1 MKRCSIVLNSK
12 LFRLVIFFAMRSK
25 EGHNNIS
32 GFQNDRFYQ
41 KRLRPVNGSNL
52 YICIDLKGII
62 QSIEGPVLHYLG
74 YSNQQLIGFSLQ
86 DFVYEKDLNTY
97 SYLIEN
103 CNDRSEFRLR
113 KADQSLFYADAIIF
127 DVHDINNNPA
137 GYCFRLYDITSRM
150 NEIFRLVEQE
160 EKYRAIVDNTRD
172 LIIIFKGREILY
184 TNEVAVKKL
193 GYSHLEF
200 SAMDYYQLYSSIDR
214 ERVEEYDLALKEE
227 DRHNWSL
234 SASVATKYGNLLDCE
249 IDVKSIHFK
258 GRIAFMALIHDVTT
272 PKKALKEL
280 ISAKHDAES
289 ANRTKSDFLAM
300 MSHEIRTPM
309 NGVIGMT
316 SLLMN
321 TQLTSEQR
329 DYAETIKVSGECLI
343 DIINDI
349 LDFSKIESGRLE
361 LEEEPFELQ
370 ACIEDTLDLFALKA
384 IEKGLDLL
392 YLIEPDVSPVLL
404 GDANRLRQVLVNL
417 VSNAIKFTPQGEVY
431 ISVQTLQQ
439 TGDLLELRFAVK
451 DSGIGIEQ
459 EMLPAI
465 FEAFTQADSSTT
477 RKYGGTGLGL
487 AISKRIVNLMGG
499 EIWAESE
506 PGKGTTFYFTIH
518 IKNSNEV
525 KPRLH
530 IKGNLTRLQDKGV
543 LIVDDNQTNRQ
554 ILKLHFES
562 WGMKPYLVESGQEAL
577 QLLADSEIIPEIA
590 ILDMQMPE
598 MDGIQLAKL
607 FKASTSLSKIPLILL
622 SSTGD
627 IESIP
632 PRLFAVQLSKP
643 IKLKALY
650 EEVLNVI
657 TDLSKSNKMNDYQSS
672 LDSGLS
678 ARIPLR
684 ILIAEDNLVNQKL
697 AMSLLNLMGY
707 RVEAVVNG
715 RQVLE
720 ILEKQDFDLILMDI
734 QMPEMNGIE
743 ATVKI
748 MEMLPPEKQ
757 PYIIALT
764 ANAMVGDR
772 EKCLNSGMVDYMA
785 KPIKIK
791 ELQAMIEKWGSKKMQ
806 SSHS

>member
-1 MKRCSIVLNSK
+1 
-12 LFRLVIFFAMRSK
+12 
-25 EGHNNIS
+25 
-32 GFQNDRFYQ
+32 
-41 KRLRPVNGSNL
+41 
-52 YICIDLKGII
+52 
-62 QSIEGPVLHYLG
+62 
-74 YSNQQLIGFSLQ
+74 
-86 DFVYEKDLNTY
+86 
-97 SYLIEN
+97 
-103 CNDRSEFRLR
+103 
-113 KADQSLFYADAIIF
+113 
-127 DVHDINNNPA
+127 
-137 GYCFRLYDITSRM
+137 
-150 NEIFRLVEQE
+150 
-160 EKYRAIVDNTRD
+160 
-172 LIIIFKGREILY
+172 
-184 TNEVAVKKL
+184 
-193 GYSHLEF
+193 
-200 SAMDYYQLYSSIDR
+200 MDYYQLYSSIDR

-227 DRHNWSL
+227 DRNNWSF
-234 SASVATKYGNLLDCE
+234 SATVATKSGDLLDCE
-249 IDVKSIHFK
+249 IDVKSIHYD
-258 GRIAFMALIHDVTT
+258 GRAAFMVLIHDETI

-280 ISAKHDAES
+280 ESAKHDAES

-321 TQLTSEQR
+321 TKLTTEQR
-329 DYAETIKVSGECLI
+329 DYAETIQVSGECLI
-343 DIINDI
+343 EIINDI

-370 ACIEDTLDLFALKA
+370 VCIEDTLDLFALKA

-417 VSNAIKFTPQGEVY
+417 VSNAIKFTPKGEVY

-439 TGDLLELRFAVK
+439 NEDQLELRFAVK
-451 DSGIGIEQ
+451 DSGIGIEPQ
-459 EMLPAI
+459 MLPAI

-506 PGKGTTFYFTIH
+506 PGKGTTFYFTIQ
-518 IKNSNEV
+518 IKNSNEIR
-525 KPRLH
+525 PRLH
-530 IKGNLTRLQDKGV
+530 IKGNLARLQDKSV

-562 WGMKPYLVESGQEAL
+562 WGMKPFLVESGQEAL
-577 QLLADSEIIPEIA
+577 QLMADSEILPEIA

-607 FKASTSLSKIPLILL
+607 FKASAILSKIPLILL

-632 PRLFAVQLSKP
+632 PHLFVAQLSKP
-643 IKLKALY
+643 TKLNALY
-650 EEVLNVI
+650 EEVLDVI
-657 TDLSKSNKMNDYQSS
+657 TDLARKNKMNESQSI
-672 LDSGLS
+672 LDPGLS
-678 ARIPLR
+678 NRIPLR
-684 ILIAEDNLVNQKL
+684 ILIAEDNKVNQKL
-697 AMSLLNLMGY
+697 AISLLNLMGY
-707 RVEAVVNG
+707 RVDAVSDG
-715 RQVLE
+715 TQVLE
-720 ILEKQDFDLILMDI
+720 ILRKQDFDLILMDI

-748 MEMLPPEKQ
+748 METIPPEKQ

-785 KPIKIK
+785 KPIKIN
-791 ELQAMIEKWGSKKMQ
+791 ELQAMIKKWGSKRLQ
-806 SSHS
+806 ISQGF

>member
-1 MKRCSIVLNSK
+1 
-12 LFRLVIFFAMRSK
+12 MRSI
-25 EGHNNIS
+25 EGPNINS
-32 GFQNDRFYQ
+32 GYQNDRFYH
-41 KRLRPVNGSNL
+41 KKLRPVNGSNI

-62 QSIEGPVLHYLG
+62 QSVEGPALHYLG
-74 YSNQQLIGFSLQ
+74 YTNQQLIGSLLK
-86 DFVYEKDLNTY
+86 DLVYEKDLMTY
-97 SYLIEN
+97 DYLIEN
-103 CNDRSEFRLR
+103 CNDRGEFRLR
-113 KADQSLFYADAIIF
+113 KADQNLFYADAIIL
-127 DVHDINNNPA
+127 DVYDNDNNPV
-137 GYCFRLYDITSRM
+137 GYCFRIYDITSRM

-160 EKYRAIVDNTRD
+160 EKLRAIVDNTRD
-172 LIIIFKGREILY
+172 LIIIFNGRRILY
-184 TNEVAVKKL
+184 TNDVAVKKM
-193 GYSHLEF
+193 GFSHQEF
-200 SAMDYYQLYSSIDR
+200 LAMDYYHLYSSIDR
-214 ERVEEYDLALKEE
+214 ERIEEYDLALKEE
-227 DRHNWSL
+227 DRNNWSL
-234 SASVATKYGNLLDCE
+234 SASVSTKAGNMLDCE
-249 IDVKSIHFK
+249 IDVKSIHYN
-258 GRIAFMALIHDVTT
+258 GRVAFMALIHDVTI

-280 ISAKHDAES
+280 ESAKHDAES

-321 TQLTSEQR
+321 TKLTSEQR
-329 DYAETIKVSGECLI
+329 DYAETIQVSGECLI

-392 YLIEPDVSPVLL
+392 YLIEADVAPVLL

-439 TGDLLELRFAVK
+439 TGDQLELRFAVK
-451 DSGIGIEQ
+451 DSGIGIAQ
-459 EMLPAI
+459 DMLPAI

-506 PGKGTTFYFTIH
+506 PGKGTTFYFTIQ

-525 KPRLH
+525 RPRLH
-530 IKGNLTRLQDKGV
+530 IKGNLARLQDKSV

-562 WGMKPYLVESGQEAL
+562 WGMKPFLVESGQDAL
-577 QLLADSEIIPEIA
+577 QLMADSESLPEIA

-598 MDGIQLAKL
+598 MDGIQLAQL
-607 FKASTSLSKIPLILL
+607 FKASAVLSKIPLILL

-632 PRLFAVQLSKP
+632 PRLFAAQLSKP

-657 TDLSKSNKMNDYQSS
+657 TDLTKKNKMNDFHSS

-678 ARIPLR
+678 VRIPLR
-684 ILIAEDNLVNQKL
+684 ILIAEDNMVNQKL
-697 AMSLLNLMGY
+697 AMSLLHLMGY
-707 RVEAVVNG
+707 KVEAVING
-715 RQVLE
+715 RQVLD

-748 MEMLPPEKQ
+748 IETIPIEKQ
-757 PYIIALT
+757 PFIIALT

-772 EKCLNSGMVDYMA
+772 EKCLDAGMVDYMA
-785 KPIKIK
+785 KPIKIN
-791 ELQAMIEKWGSKKMQ
+791 ELQAMIEKWGTKKMLTNQ
-806 SSHS
+806 G

>member
-1 MKRCSIVLNSK
+1 
-12 LFRLVIFFAMRSK
+12 MRSA
-25 EGHNNIS
+25 EGPDNNS
-32 GFQNDRFYQ
+32 GYQNDRFYH
-41 KRLRPVNGSNL
+41 KRLRPVNGSNI
-52 YICIDLKGII
+52 YICIDLNGVI
-62 QSIEGPVLHYLG
+62 QSVEGPVLHYLG
-74 YSNQQLIGFSLQ
+74 YSNQQLIGSLLQ
-86 DFVYEKDLNTY
+86 DFVYEKDVTTY
-97 SYLIEN
+97 NYLIEN
-103 CNDRSEFRLR
+103 CNDRGEFRLR
-113 KADQSLFYADAIIF
+113 KADQNLFYADAIIL
-127 DVHDINNNPA
+127 DVHDNDNNPV
-137 GYCFRLYDITSRM
+137 GYCFRIYDITSRM

-160 EKYRAIVDNTRD
+160 EKFRAIVDNTRD
-172 LIIIFKGREILY
+172 LIIIFSGREILY
-184 TNEVAVKKL
+184 SNEIAVNKL
-193 GYSHLEF
+193 GFSHMEF
-200 SAMDYYQLYSSIDR
+200 LAMDYYHLYSAFDR
-214 ERVEEYDLALKEE
+214 ERIEEYDLALKEE
-227 DRHNWSL
+227 DRNNWSF
-234 SASVATKYGNLLDCE
+234 SSTVATKSGNLLDCE
-249 IDVKSIHFK
+249 IDVKSIHFN
-258 GRIAFMALIHDVTT
+258 GRVAFMALIHDVTL

-280 ISAKHDAES
+280 ESAKHDAES

-321 TQLTSEQR
+321 TKLTSEQR
-329 DYAETIKVSGECLI
+329 DYAETIQVSGECLI

-392 YLIEPDVSPVLL
+392 YLIEADVAPVLL

-439 TGDLLELRFAVK
+439 TGDQLELRFAVK
-451 DSGIGIEQ
+451 DSGIGIAQ
-459 EMLPAI
+459 DMLPAI

-506 PGKGTTFYFTIH
+506 PGKGTTFYFTIQ

-530 IKGNLTRLQDKGV
+530 IKGNLARLQDKSV

-562 WGMKPYLVESGQEAL
+562 WGMKPFLVESGQDAL
-577 QLLADSEIIPEIA
+577 QLMADSESLPEIA

-598 MDGIQLAKL
+598 MDGIQLAQL
-607 FKASTSLSKIPLILL
+607 FKASAVLSKIPLILL

-632 PRLFAVQLSKP
+632 PRLFAAQLSKP

-657 TDLSKSNKMNDYQSS
+657 TDLTKKNKMNESQSS

-678 ARIPLR
+678 VRIPLR
-684 ILIAEDNLVNQKL
+684 ILIAEDNMVNQKL
-697 AMSLLNLMGY
+697 AMSLLSLMGY
-707 RVEAVVNG
+707 KVEAVVNG
-715 RQVLE
+715 RQVLD
-720 ILEKQDFDLILMDI
+720 ILEKHDFDLILMDI

-748 MEMLPPEKQ
+748 IETIPIEKQ
-757 PYIIALT
+757 PFIIALT

-772 EKCLNSGMVDYMA
+772 EKCLDAGMVDYMA
-785 KPIKIK
+785 KPIKIN
-791 ELQAMIEKWGSKKMQ
+791 ELQAMIEKWGTKKMLTNQ
-806 SSHS
+806 G

>member
-1 MKRCSIVLNSK
+1 
-12 LFRLVIFFAMRSK
+12 MRSA
-25 EGHNNIS
+25 EGPDNNS
-32 GFQNDRFYQ
+32 GYQNDRFYH
-41 KRLRPVNGSNL
+41 KRLRPVNGSNI
-52 YICIDLKGII
+52 YICIDLNGVI
-62 QSIEGPVLHYLG
+62 QSVEGPVLHYLG
-74 YSNQQLIGFSLQ
+74 YSNQQLIGSLLQ
-86 DFVYEKDLNTY
+86 DFVYEKDVTTY
-97 SYLIEN
+97 NYLIEN
-103 CNDRSEFRLR
+103 CNDRGEFRLR
-113 KADQSLFYADAIIF
+113 KADQNLFYADAIIL
-127 DVHDINNNPA
+127 DVHDNDNNPV
-137 GYCFRLYDITSRM
+137 GYCFRIYDITSRM

-160 EKYRAIVDNTRD
+160 EKFRAIVDNTRD
-172 LIIIFKGREILY
+172 LIIIFSGREILY
-184 TNEVAVKKL
+184 SNEIAVNKL
-193 GYSHLEF
+193 GFSHMEF
-200 SAMDYYQLYSSIDR
+200 LAMDYYHLYSAFDR
-214 ERVEEYDLALKEE
+214 ERIEEYDLALKEE
-227 DRHNWSL
+227 DRNNWSF
-234 SASVATKYGNLLDCE
+234 SSTVATKSGNLLDCE
-249 IDVKSIHFK
+249 IDVKSIHFN
-258 GRIAFMALIHDVTT
+258 GRVAFMALIHDVTL

-280 ISAKHDAES
+280 ESAKHDAES

-321 TQLTSEQR
+321 TKLTSEQR
-329 DYAETIKVSGECLI
+329 DYAETIQVSGECLI

-392 YLIEPDVSPVLL
+392 YLIEADVTPVLL

-439 TGDLLELRFAVK
+439 TGDQLELRFAVK
-451 DSGIGIEQ
+451 DSGIGIAQ
-459 EMLPAI
+459 DMLPAI

-506 PGKGTTFYFTIH
+506 PGKGTTFYFTIQ

-530 IKGNLTRLQDKGV
+530 IKGNLARLQDKSV

-562 WGMKPYLVESGQEAL
+562 WGMKPFLVESGQDAL
-577 QLLADSEIIPEIA
+577 QLMADSESLPEIA

-598 MDGIQLAKL
+598 MDGIQLAQL
-607 FKASTSLSKIPLILL
+607 FKASAVLSKIPLILL

-632 PRLFAVQLSKP
+632 PRLFAAQLSKP

-657 TDLSKSNKMNDYQSS
+657 TDLTKKNKMNESQSS

-678 ARIPLR
+678 VRIPLR
-684 ILIAEDNLVNQKL
+684 ILIAEDNMVNQKL
-697 AMSLLNLMGY
+697 AMSLLSLMGY
-707 RVEAVVNG
+707 KVEAVVNG
-715 RQVLE
+715 RQVLD

-748 MEMLPPEKQ
+748 IETIPIEKQ
-757 PYIIALT
+757 PFIIALT

-772 EKCLNSGMVDYMA
+772 EKCLDAGMVDYMA
-785 KPIKIK
+785 KPIKIN
-791 ELQAMIEKWGSKKMQ
+791 ELQAMIEKWGTKKMLTNQ
-806 SSHS
+806 G

>member
-1 MKRCSIVLNSK
+1 
-12 LFRLVIFFAMRSK
+12 MRSI
-25 EGHNNIS
+25 EGPNINS
-32 GFQNDRFYQ
+32 GYQNDRFYH
-41 KRLRPVNGSNL
+41 KKLRPVNGSNI

-62 QSIEGPVLHYLG
+62 QSVEGPALHYLG
-74 YSNQQLIGFSLQ
+74 YTNQQLIGSLLK
-86 DFVYEKDLNTY
+86 DLVYEKDLMTY
-97 SYLIEN
+97 DYLIEN
-103 CNDRSEFRLR
+103 CNDRGEFRLR
-113 KADQSLFYADAIIF
+113 KADQNLFYADAIIL
-127 DVHDINNNPA
+127 DVYDNDNNPV
-137 GYCFRLYDITSRM
+137 GYCFRIYDITSRM

-160 EKYRAIVDNTRD
+160 EKLRAIVDNTRD
-172 LIIIFKGREILY
+172 LIIIFNGRRILY
-184 TNEVAVKKL
+184 TNDVAVKKL
-193 GYSHLEF
+193 GFSHQEF
-200 SAMDYYQLYSSIDR
+200 LAMDYYHLYSSIDR
-214 ERVEEYDLALKEE
+214 ERIEEYDLALKEE
-227 DRHNWSL
+227 DRNNWSL
-234 SASVATKYGNLLDCE
+234 SASVSTKAGNMLDCE
-249 IDVKSIHFK
+249 IDVKSIHYN
-258 GRIAFMALIHDVTT
+258 GRVAFMALIHDVTI

-321 TQLTSEQR
+321 TKLTSEQR
-329 DYAETIKVSGECLI
+329 DYAETIQVSGECLI

-392 YLIEPDVSPVLL
+392 YLIEPDVSPVLS
-404 GDANRLRQVLVNL
+404 GDGNRLRQVLVNL
-417 VSNAIKFTPQGEVY
+417 VSNAIKFTSKGEVY

-439 TGDLLELRFAVK
+439 TEDQLELRFAVK
-451 DSGIGIEQ
+451 DSGIGIDPAI
-459 EMLPAI
+459 LPSI

-530 IKGNLTRLQDKGV
+530 IKGNLARLQDKSV

-562 WGMKPYLVESGQEAL
+562 WGMKPFLVESGQEAL
-577 QLLADSEIIPEIA
+577 QLMADSENLPEIA

-598 MDGIQLAKL
+598 MDGIQLAQL
-607 FKASTSLSKIPLILL
+607 FKASAALSKIPLILL

-627 IESIP
+627 IDSIP
-632 PRLFAVQLSKP
+632 PRLFAAQLSKP

-657 TDLSKSNKMNDYQSS
+657 TDLTKRNKMNDSQSS

-678 ARIPLR
+678 VRIPLR
-684 ILIAEDNLVNQKL
+684 ILIAEDNMVNQKL

-707 RVEAVVNG
+707 RVEAVING

-720 ILEKQDFDLILMDI
+720 ILGKQDFDLILMDI

-743 ATVKI
+743 ATEKI
-748 MEMLPPEKQ
+748 IETIPAEKQ

-772 EKCLNSGMVDYMA
+772 EKCISAGMVDYMA
-785 KPIKIK
+785 KPIKIN
-791 ELQAMIEKWGSKKMQ
+791 ELQAMIEKWGTKKMITNQ
-806 SSHS
+806 G

>member
-1 MKRCSIVLNSK
+1 
-12 LFRLVIFFAMRSK
+12 MRSS
-25 EGHNNIS
+25 EGPDNINS
-32 GFQNDRFYQ
+32 GFQNDSSYH
-41 KRLRPVNGSNL
+41 KKLRPANGSNI
-52 YICIDLKGII
+52 YICIDLNGII
-62 QSIEGPVLHYLG
+62 QSVEGPVIHYLG
-74 YSNQQLIGFSLQ
+74 YSNQQLIGFSFQ
-86 DFVYEKDLNTY
+86 DFVYEKDVNTY
-97 SYLIEN
+97 NYLIAN
-103 CNDRSEFRLR
+103 CNDRGEFRLR
-113 KADQSLFYADAIIF
+113 KADHSLFYADVIML
-127 DVHDINNNPA
+127 DVHDNDNNPV
-137 GYCFRLYDITSRM
+137 GYCFRIYDITSRM

-172 LIIIFKGREILY
+172 LIIIFNGREILY
-184 TNEVAVKKL
+184 TNEVAVKML
-193 GYSHLEF
+193 GFSHLEF
-200 SAMDYYQLYSSIDR
+200 SNMDYYQLYSSIDR

-227 DRHNWSL
+227 DRNNWSF
-234 SASVATKYGNLLDCE
+234 SATVATKSGDLLDCE
-249 IDVKSIHFK
+249 IDVKSIHYD
-258 GRIAFMALIHDVTT
+258 GRAAFMVLIHDETI

-280 ISAKHDAES
+280 ESAKHDAES

-321 TQLTSEQR
+321 TKLTTEQR
-329 DYAETIKVSGECLI
+329 DYAETIQVSGECLI
-343 DIINDI
+343 EIINDI

-370 ACIEDTLDLFALKA
+370 VCIEDTLDLFALKA

-417 VSNAIKFTPQGEVY
+417 VSNAIKFTPKGEVY

-439 TGDLLELRFAVK
+439 NEDQLELRFAVK
-451 DSGIGIEQ
+451 DSGIGIEPQ
-459 EMLPAI
+459 MLPAI

-506 PGKGTTFYFTIH
+506 PGKGTTFYFTIQ
-518 IKNSNEV
+518 IKNSNEIR
-525 KPRLH
+525 PRLH
-530 IKGNLTRLQDKGV
+530 IKGNLARLQDKSV

-562 WGMKPYLVESGQEAL
+562 WGMKPFLVESGQEAL
-577 QLLADSEIIPEIA
+577 QLMADSEILPEIA

-598 MDGIQLAKL
+598 MDGIQLAQL
-607 FKASTSLSKIPLILL
+607 FKASAVLSKIPLILL

-632 PRLFAVQLSKP
+632 PHLFVAQLSKP
-643 IKLKALY
+643 TKLNALY
-650 EEVLNVI
+650 EEVLDVI
-657 TDLSKSNKMNDYQSS
+657 TDLARKNKMNESQSI
-672 LDSGLS
+672 LDPGLS
-678 ARIPLR
+678 NRIPLR
-684 ILIAEDNLVNQKL
+684 ILIAEDNKVNQKL
-697 AMSLLNLMGY
+697 AISLLNLMGY
-707 RVEAVVNG
+707 RVDAVSDG
-715 RQVLE
+715 TQVLE
-720 ILEKQDFDLILMDI
+720 ILRKQDFDLILMDI

-748 MEMLPPEKQ
+748 METIPPEKQ

-785 KPIKIK
+785 KPIKIN
-791 ELQAMIEKWGSKKMQ
+791 ELQAMIKKWGSKRLQ
-806 SSHS
+806 ISQGF